1 MTFVPARNKL
11 EVVTRI
17 SALTDSPKEVLGPGS
32 KERKSVLV
40 NLATALDL
48 GVNLKANKPDLG
60 AEIAEALGVEWDDTC
75 WSAGHTLT
83 LIGLNNILRGAEARV
98 NKPG

>member
-1 MTFVPARNKL
+1 M

-17 SALTDSPKEVLGPGS
+17 AALTDAPKETLGPGS

-40 NLATALDL
+40 NLADRL
-48 GVNLKANKPDLG
+48 GLNVDFKASKPDLG
-60 AEIAEALGVEWDDTC
+60 AQIAEALGVEWDYTC

-83 LIGLNNILRGAEARV
+83 LVGLNNILFGAERRV
-98 NKPG
+98 AEEAETD